1 MALLNTDEFRDA
13 SQLMDAISDKFSS
26 GAKSVALV
34 RGREI
39 VGTLLSR
46 EASEKA
52 LARETA
58 ELWLAHPEML
68 EGLESSLGE
77 TPESWD

>member
-1 MALLNTDEFRDA
+1 MSLLNTDEFRDA
-13 SQLMDAISDKFSS
+13 SQLMDAISNKFSA

-34 RGREI
+34 RGHEI

-46 EASEKA
+46 EASEKVM
-52 LARETA
+52 ARETA

-68 EGLESSLGE
+68 EGLESSLDE
-77 TPESWD
+77 TSEPWD